1 VSYAGATFS
10 LQKSCYEKEASLTKD
25 KLKNNRLMMS
35 FNSCQYSNGWN
46 KSLLNLNLFTDEK
59 LKQGRSLA
67 KLALPFIAL
76 YQPWQKPIF
85 YGKNLLNISCRY
97 KNLTTNSNPQDLMK
111 VAQSVLEI
119 GTLALGNLRLSLMV
133 DTAAEL
139 IRSFPKLMNKNQRS
153 PLLMVEAGSKALYL
167 LSLINK
173 QSTPCQIASL
183 VTEGCLSIYRAHLLT
198 KDIQQLTVDA
208 NLHTIINN
216 KKGLKGLA
224 QAAMGVI
231 RLYFA
236 YQQKLAATT
245 QTGHQELAS
254 FFHQNKQIVIIQ
266 NSQSNLQKYILYA
279 GAAVLAYRF
288 WEPLAYCLSCLKDF
302 VTGLNSPHLKQMDQ
316 NVEEEKEANQTY
328 QEDLGSRQDNTQK
341 FGQTGERLK
350 EKRAEENQAYEAD
363 LSQRVE
369 ENQDL
374 IQSMKELEEFQA
386 KQELENRYILITRE
400 VERFNQRLDDY
411 PNYLVQ
417 EDEVTDIIKQINDLI
432 QDCQQSNLEDK
443 EAIIEAL
450 KEVCQPFEQ
459 FIEDCASEEESD
471 SSDELEM
478 SSDSDI
484 SSGADSPPP
493 SPIASPILSRSST
506 FKQEIAQQSQTLTI
520 EQTTSSFTNPSV
532 YKITPLE
539 IPKPK
544 VTQAL
549 TSFSDQI
556 QNPISVLD
564 IPSPQVIEQ
573 IRNNLEDTIKHQA
586 SISDTQTA
594 IIEPKV
600 AVVGSLNNA
609 KENTTLSSVKKAFVE
624 NSHEKTVQKTTQV
637 FAKKANVQEEIDLN
651 LELLFPSIPSL
662 TPLQTAEKE
671 TEKAELELKKIE
683 EVRLR
688 EQSTAKSLVQIAK
701 DLLAE
706 TTWMT
711 LVFDQELED
720 QLRLAM
726 DQSNLLLSSLELI
739 PEEKEI
745 KDLNSRIGE
754 LRASILNLKEEIKK
768 FNNEIAIL
776 EQAKVEKLTPEA
788 KLSITVPGTEAKILA
803 KSTKDSKAA
812 VESLKTQIVDL
823 TSDLNRETTL
833 LTANLNAKMQL
844 LKNLNHNIEAKIT
857 QLISEKERLQ
867 IVITKIEADHLE
879 AFKDLSKERVKYP
892 VVALSALRK
901 LAKSN
906 PDPSNKLI
914 QALKSKNDNLYKNHY
929 TLEINRLE
937 KSVLDPELLKSL
949 KESFSVEKSPE
960 ISLTFDALIYS
971 HTAQQIFS
979 YLPSIEQVQIV
990 QVCKNWKKEE
1000 IKDYDYKANE
1010 LKQCYL
1016 LIKEFRTLI
1025 PSLRIESYVRDK
1037 LWSQYYR
1044 LLANLNLKRAIKEVD
1059 QIEGSF
1065 WTSAD
1070 KYRDPA
1076 LFEIVKVAVLTNL
1089 DEARKIANTIKDPY
1103 QRTKAYLEIAKV
1115 DPSHN
1120 IQATAKAFNE
1130 IKKSNI
1136 SLQIFDEIAKVGAL
1150 TDLTAAKKM
1159 ANEHKDSYHKDKIFF
1174 EIVKIEA
1181 LANIIAAGET
1191 ANKIQDSYQRFLAF
1205 IEIAKVDPSHNLKEA
1220 EDAVEK
1226 IDSDYSKAL
1235 AFVEIAKIDPSH
1247 NLQPAKDAAKKI
1259 DFNYFK
1265 CLAFTEIAKIDPA
1278 HNLQAA
1284 EDAAKKIDY
1293 FFDKT
1298 RAFVKIAQVDPLHN
1312 LQAAKDAV
1320 EKIQKPRKKIKAFI
1334 EIIKVEALK
1343 DPIKARQLANQIQ
1356 SKHYKAKAFVEIAK
1370 IDPLYDI
1377 VAVNKIINEIDD
1389 HYHKAKNYLEI
1400 ANTFFKE

>member
-1 VSYAGATFS
+1 
-10 LQKSCYEKEASLTKD
+10 
-25 KLKNNRLMMS
+25 MS
-35 FNSCQYSNGWN
+35 FNLCQYSNEWS

-85 YGKNLLNISCRY
+85 YGKNLLNVSLRY
-97 KNLTTNSNPQDLMK
+97 KNLTMSSNPKDLMK
-111 VAQSVLEI
+111 MALSVLEI
-119 GTLALGNLRLSLMV
+119 GTLALGNLRISLMV

-139 IRSFPKLMNKNQRS
+139 VRSFPKLMNKSQRS
-153 PLLMVEAGSKALYL
+153 PLLMAEAGSKALYL

-216 KKGLKGLA
+216 KKGLKGLT

-236 YQQKLAATT
+236 YQQKLALTT
-245 QTGHQELAS
+245 QTGNQELAS

-279 GAAVLAYRF
+279 GAAALAYRF

-341 FGQTGERLK
+341 FGQTGQRLK
-350 EKRAEENQAYEAD
+350 KKRAEENQAYEAD
-363 LSQRVE
+363 LSQRME

-374 IQSMKELEEFQA
+374 IQSTKELEEFQA
-386 KQELENRYILITRE
+386 KQELENRYFVIENEIKRINYKLNQDCL
-400 VERFNQRLDDY
+400 VEEIISFDQ
-411 PNYLVQ
+411 VQ
-417 EDEVTDIIKQINDLI
+417 IFTKQIKDLI
-432 QDCQQSNLEDK
+432 QDYQSSNLEDK
-443 EAIIEAL
+443 EAIIETLEEAYGFFDQIL
-450 KEVCQPFEQ
+450 
-459 FIEDCASEEESD
+459 EDCASEEESD

-484 SSGADSPPP
+484 SSGAGSPPP
-493 SPIASPILSRSST
+493 SPIASPILSRFST

-539 IPKPK
+539 ISKPTATK
-544 VTQAL
+544 TL
-549 TSFSDQI
+549 TSSLDQI
-556 QNPISVLD
+556 SNPTLVLD

-573 IRNNLEDTIKHQA
+573 IRNNLEDIIEHQA
-586 SISDTQTA
+586 SVSDTQTV

-600 AVVGSLNNA
+600 AVVESSNST
-609 KENTTLSSVKKAFVE
+609 KENTTLSFVKKTSSE
-624 NSHEKTVQKTTQV
+624 SSQEKTVQKTTQV
-637 FAKKANVQEEIDLN
+637 FAQKEKANVQEEIDLN
-651 LELLFPSIPSL
+651 LEFLFPSIPSL

-683 EVRLR
+683 EVKLR

-706 TTWMT
+706 TAWMT

-745 KDLNSRIGE
+745 KNLNSRIGE
-754 LRASILNLKEEIKK
+754 LRASISNLKEEIKK

-776 EQAKVEKLTPEA
+776 EQAKVEKLTPET
-788 KLSITVPGTEAKILA
+788 KLSIADPSTEAKILA

-812 VESLKTQIVDL
+812 VNDLKSQIVDL
-823 TSDLNRETTL
+823 TSKLNTDTTR
-833 LTANLNAKMQL
+833 LTANLNAKMRL
-844 LKNLNHNIEAKIT
+844 LKKLTHNIEEKTA
-857 QLISEKERLQ
+857 QLISEKEKLHV
-867 IVITKIEADHLE
+867 VIHKIEDEHLK
-879 AFKDLSKERVKYP
+879 AFKALSKERIKKP
-892 VVALSALRK
+892 VVVLNILRE
-901 LAKSN
+901 LAKST
-906 PDPSNKLI
+906 PDASNKLI
-914 QALKSKNDNLYKNHY
+914 QSLKSKNDKLYKNY
-929 TLEINRLE
+929 CTLEINRL
-937 KSVLDPELLKSL
+937 KQSTFPPELIQNLKQAFL
-949 KESFSVEKSPE
+949 IEELTTTFS
-960 ISLTFDALIYS
+960 TFDPLTYS
-971 HTAQQIFS
+971 DTLHHILS
-979 YLPSIEQVQIV
+979 YFPSVEQVQIA
-990 QVCKNWKKEE
+990 QVCKNWKRE
-1000 IKDYDYKANE
+1000 IKDYDYKAKE

-1025 PSLRIESYVRDK
+1025 PSLKIESYVRDN

-1059 QIEGSF
+1059 QIKGSF

-1070 KYRDPA
+1070 KYQDPA

-1089 DEARKIANTIKDPY
+1089 NEARKIANTIKDPY

-1120 IQATAKAFNE
+1120 IQATEKAFNE
-1130 IKKSNI
+1130 IKEGHFQIK
-1136 SLQIFDEIAKVGAL
+1136 IFDEIAKVGAL
-1150 TDLTAAKKM
+1150 TNLTAAKKM
-1159 ANEHKDSYHKDKIFF
+1159 ANEHKNSYHKDKIFF

-1181 LANIIAAGET
+1181 LTNIIDAGET

-1205 IEIAKVDPSHNLKEA
+1205 IEIAKVDPAHNLQAA
-1220 EDAVEK
+1220 EDAAKK

-1235 AFVEIAKIDPSH
+1235 AFIEIAKIDPS
-1247 NLQPAKDAAKKI
+1247 
-1259 DFNYFK
+1259 
-1265 CLAFTEIAKIDPA
+1265 

-1343 DPIKARQLANQIQ
+1343 NLSQI
-1356 SKHYKAKAFVEIAK
+1356 
-1370 IDPLYDI
+1370 D
-1377 VAVNKIINEIDD
+1377 
-1389 HYHKAKNYLEI
+1389 KN
-1400 ANTFFKE
+1400 